1 MKKMLFVL
9 GFLALNHSFL
19 LAQDKFFTKSGRI
32 LLDATA
38 KNSPEKINAENK
50 SVTCVLD
57 TKTGNIQ
64 FAVLM
69 KGFSF
74 ERALMQEHFNENYVE
89 SDKYP
94 RAEFKGSI
102 ISGKPDY
109 STEGSYPVKVKGLL
123 TIHGQTKDAESS
135 GTITVK
141 QGTITTEGS
150 FSISLADYNIS
161 IPSLVA
167 DKLSPNPVIKVNCLL
182 NPLKK

>member
-1 MKKMLFVL
+1 MKKILFVL
-9 GFLALNHSFL
+9 CLFTLSHSSL
-19 LAQDKFFTKSGRI
+19 WAQDKFFTKSGRI
-32 LLDATA
+32 FLDATA

-50 SVTCVLD
+50 TVTCVLD

-94 RAEFKGSI
+94 KAEFKGAI
-102 ISGKPDY
+102 VSGAPDF
-109 STEGSYPVKVKGLL
+109 SKDGSYPVKVRGRL
-123 TIHGQTKDAESS
+123 TIHGQTNETESS

-141 QGTITTEGS
+141 QGTISTEGS
-150 FSISLADYNIS
+150 FSINLSDYDIS

-182 NPLKK
+182 NPLNK